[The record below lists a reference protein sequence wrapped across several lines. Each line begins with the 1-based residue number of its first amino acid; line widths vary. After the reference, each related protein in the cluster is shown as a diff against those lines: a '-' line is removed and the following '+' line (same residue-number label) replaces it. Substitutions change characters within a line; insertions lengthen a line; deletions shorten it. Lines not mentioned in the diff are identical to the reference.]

1 LTIIASDLTFVDRLR
16 EDARDERLLEADIY
30 SLPVNPRSAH
40 FFVQLANVLYK
51 EEYVAPGDHTVSH
64 KGGLREGREL
74 KTQK

>member
-1 LTIIASDLTFVDRLR
+1 MIASDLTFVDRLR

-30 SLPVNPRSAH
+30 SLSVNPRSAH

-51 EEYVAPGDHTVSH
+51 EEYVHRVITRSATKVGPS
-64 KGGLREGREL
+64 RRREL